1 MGIFARNRQ
10 LEQERAPD
18 YLQHVQAT
26 AASLERAQHTRDQAI
41 VAARRHHKLA
51 DVSTA
56 AGLSLS
62 RVKQIVAPYDRA
74 GAGPMA
80 KLPPITENDLNPER
94 VQCLGIGQG
103 GHR

>member
-41 VAARRHHKLA
+41 VAARRHHKVA
-51 DVSTA
+51 VGRMSSSAKVTP
-56 AGLSLS
+56 SNCES
-62 RVKQIVAPYDRA
+62 RVA
-74 GAGPMA
+74 
-80 KLPPITENDLNPER
+80 
-94 VQCLGIGQG
+94 
-103 GHR
+103 